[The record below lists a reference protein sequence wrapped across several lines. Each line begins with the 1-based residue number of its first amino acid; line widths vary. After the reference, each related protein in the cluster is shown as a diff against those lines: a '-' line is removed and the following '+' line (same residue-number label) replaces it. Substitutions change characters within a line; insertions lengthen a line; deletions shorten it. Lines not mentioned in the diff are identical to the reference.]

1 MEIQG
6 KVIQILP
13 IQSGIGKQSGKEW
26 KKQDFILETAE
37 QFPKKICLEHWNDA
51 VDRTALQ
58 VGEDITV
65 QFDIESQEFQG
76 RWYTKLKAWRID
88 RGFVT
93 LQAQPQA
100 KQAVQT
106 APEQTA
112 YQQQSLGS
120 AQPPQGDD
128 LPF

>member
-26 KKQDFILETAE
+26 KKQDFILETVE
-37 QFPKKICLEHWNDA
+37 QFPKKICIEHWNDA

-93 LQAQPQA
+93 LHAQPQA

-106 APEQTA
+106 APAQPSS
-112 YQQQSLGS
+112 QQQSLGS
-120 AQPPQGDD
+120 GQPPQGDD